1 MEAIETQWRIATE
14 SPGDSK
20 PRLPTPRGPGI
31 SDIKEDM
38 LTNLTKLTKPCTIYR
53 NNIISVI
60 AYIPFLVMLILKVAP
75 ATLILALLNSNRPSL

>member
-38 LTNLTKLTKPCTIYR
+38 LTNLTKFTKPCTIYR

-60 AYIPFLVMLILKVAP
+60 AYIPFFGNVNFESRSCDTDFSTPELK
-75 ATLILALLNSNRPSL
+75 SS